1 MKKKRILIVDDTEFF
16 LQLEISYLGNQR
28 FDIHT
33 ARSGSEALEKART
46 LQPDLILLDMYM
58 HDMNGDAVCSLLKG
72 DPDTSSIPV
81 IISSSGGKES
91 STKKMVSAGGDGI
104 IFKPIRKDQLNAMAE
119 ELLGIH
125 IRRWRRSA
133 IKLPCKV
140 IFEDVKKD
148 WTIHSL
154 SGGGAF
160 IEWSL
165 NLVPGDMC
173 KLQFT
178 LPNQDKKI
186 SVWDI
191 EISYIFQI
199 F

>member
-81 IISSSGGKES
+81 IIS
-91 STKKMVSAGGDGI
+91 TC
-104 IFKPIRKDQLNAMAE
+104 L
-119 ELLGIH
+119 
-125 IRRWRRSA
+125 
-133 IKLPCKV
+133 
-140 IFEDVKKD
+140 
-148 WTIHSL
+148 
-154 SGGGAF
+154 
-160 IEWSL
+160 
-165 NLVPGDMC
+165 
-173 KLQFT
+173 
-178 LPNQDKKI
+178 
-186 SVWDI
+186 
-191 EISYIFQI
+191 
-199 F
+199 